1 MDPLGWLAGHLTL
14 AAVVLGIAAALGAL
28 AGLLARVG
36 NRSAGLRIY
45 PRGGVGLDLCAGSGS
60 ELCPDLDLFLSV
72 PLI

>member
-36 NRSAGLRIY
+36 IGPQDSGFTRA
-45 PRGGVGLDLCAGSGS
+45 VGW
-60 ELCPDLDLFLSV
+60 V
-72 PLI
+72 LIFALAAAVSFALISIFF